1 MEKKKGDKG
10 MKNLKKKL
18 MYSIAVS
25 TLLLGTT
32 IGVFASWSGQIN
44 VQPPG
49 WGGSVVSWSGVTKTS
64 NSSKFAISGIKEPNT
79 LDPYA
84 QLVNSNAAAKSSWCA
99 IRQGQT
105 TSVNDN
111 TGVANYIYYTRCKTN
126 NLEPNSNIISYSF
139 NPY

>member
-1 MEKKKGDKG
+1 MKKI
-10 MKNLKKKL
+10 KKRILFIATTL
-18 MYSIAVS
+18 M
-25 TLLLGTT
+25 LLFGTT
-32 IGVFASWSGQIN
+32 IGVFAAWSGQIN

-64 NSSKFAISGIKEPNT
+64 NSSTFSVKGVKEPNT

-84 QLVNSNAAAKSSWCA
+84 QLVNSNAAAKSSWCP

-105 TSVNDN
+105 NSVSDN
-111 TGVANYIYYTRCKTN
+111 TGVKNYIYYTRCKTN
-126 NLEPNSNIISYSF
+126 NLEPNSNLLSYTF